1 MGVEERLRSKLLYK
15 IELSL
20 LKFIPAILAFIT
32 LLNSVLS
39 NFGIDLYI
47 LSYIGGVSILTMIFL
62 YISSYVFRFCK
73 YHRMFLHY
81 VVVTWV
87 INIIDY
93 YSNIPIN
100 DLEYLC
106 LQVIVAG
113 IFLFIIL
120 FLYVKCHKETDS

>member
-39 NFGIDLYI
+39 YFGIDLYI

>member
-39 NFGIDLYI
+39 YFGIDLYI

-120 FLYVKCHKETDS
+120 FLYVKRHKETAS

>member
-39 NFGIDLYI
+39 YFGIDLYI

-73 YHRMFLHY
+73 YHRMPLHY

-120 FLYVKCHKETDS
+120 FLYVKRHKETAS

>member
-15 IELSL
+15 IELGL

-39 NFGIDLYI
+39 YFGIDLYI
-47 LSYIGGVSILTMIFL
+47 LSYIGGVSIVTMIFL

-81 VVVTWV
+81 VVATWI

-93 YSNIPIN
+93 YSNVPIN

-120 FLYVKCHKETDS
+120 FLYVKRHKETAS

>member
-39 NFGIDLYI
+39 YFGIDLYI

-73 YHRMFLHY
+73 YHRMLLHY

-93 YSNIPIN
+93 YFNIPIN

-120 FLYVKCHKETDS
+120 FLYVKRHKETAS

>member
-39 NFGIDLYI
+39 YFGIDLYI

-81 VVVTWV
+81 VIVTWV

-120 FLYVKCHKETDS
+120 FLYVKRHKETAS